1 MTINIKGAAMT
12 KYELQA
18 EIFKMAVSFYP
29 DSEDEQV
36 KAYLAR
42 LWKLN
47 KTKLEKTYKIW
58 KELTA

>member
-1 MTINIKGAAMT
+1 MTR
-12 KYELQA
+12 YELQA
-18 EIFKMAVSFYP
+18 EIYKMAVSFYP

-47 KTKLEKTYKIW
+47 KTKLEKTYKLW
-58 KELTA
+58 KDLESC

>member
-1 MTINIKGAAMT
+1 MT

-18 EIFKMAVSFYP
+18 EIFKMAIYFYP
-29 DSEDEQV
+29 DSKDEQV

-47 KTKLEKTYKIW
+47 KTKLEKTYQIW